1 MNEFYYSAEPTSAHA
16 EREIEIEALGVRSR
30 CLTDAGVF
38 SRDGLDTG
46 TRAMLEAL
54 PELHGRVLDLGCGW
68 GPVGVTLAR
77 KYPECE
83 IVMTDVNHRA
93 VELSRRNLA
102 RNGAKAEVVQGDG
115 FENVTGMFDFIL
127 TNPPIRA
134 GKAVIYR
141 LFAEAKEHLADDGAL
156 ILVIRK
162 QQGAAS
168 AQKYLQTLF
177 PTVTLLD
184 RTAGFHIL
192 QAEPARSR

>member
-1 MNEFYYSAEPTSAHA
+1 MEP
-16 EREIEIEALGVRSR
+16 G
-30 CLTDAGVF
+30 G
-38 SRDGLDTG
+38 
-46 TRAMLEAL
+46 
-54 PELHGRVLDLGCGW
+54 
-68 GPVGVTLAR
+68 
-77 KYPECE
+77 
-83 IVMTDVNHRA
+83 A
-93 VELSRRNLA
+93 VE
-102 RNGAKAEVVQGDG
+102 QGDG
-115 FENVTGMFDFIL
+115 GEEGLEIFLGRGRTLLLSDDENQRAVVGQMLLRLGEQPIDHRLPRADGRIGQYEVEHAGHALEAGFESVTGMFDFIL